1 MKVLII
7 IIILS
12 LTRLFV
18 HAQSSNEINPKN
30 LLATLRN
37 DTLFVHTD
45 GEEFANFESLT
56 PREIAYNKFRKINYL
71 REKTIWFYYVV
82 YDYSLFYVGVDKGGR
97 EIYETP
103 LSGRIKY
110 IPKGF

>member
-1 MKVLII
+1 MKVFFTLI
-7 IIILS
+7 LN
-12 LTRLFV
+12 LTGLFV
-18 HAQSSNEINPKN
+18 YAQNSNQVNPKN

-45 GEEFANFESLT
+45 AEEFANFESLT
-56 PREIAYNKFRKINYL
+56 PKEIAYNKFRKINYF

-82 YDYSLFYVGVDKGGR
+82 YDYGLSYVGINKGGR

-103 LSGRIKY
+103 LNGRVKY